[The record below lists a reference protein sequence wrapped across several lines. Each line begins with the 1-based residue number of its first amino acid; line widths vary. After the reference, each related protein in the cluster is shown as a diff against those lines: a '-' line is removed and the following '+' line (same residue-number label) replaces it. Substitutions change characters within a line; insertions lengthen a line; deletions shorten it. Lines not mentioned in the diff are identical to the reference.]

1 MTSPNHP
8 MLVGLD
14 PASTGAMGAQRTQR
28 AQVGQG
34 GPERERE
41 MGGPNG
47 GSKMH
52 VCCFLQYFN
61 NLNHM
66 FAHIYN
72 TLSTKIAPSWSQMAS
87 K

>member
-1 MTSPNHP
+1 MY
-8 MLVGLD
+8 VGLD
-14 PASTGAMGAQRTQR
+14 PASTGAMGAQKT
-28 AQVGQG
+28 QVGQG
-34 GPERERE
+34 GPERERL

-52 VCCFLQYFN
+52 VCCVLQHFK

-72 TLSTKIAPSWSQMAS
+72 TLSTKIAPSCPQMAS